1 MTWPGVVGR
10 GLLVM
15 VVTTVLTLT
24 AWTVVPL
31 LWGWQAYTVTSGS
44 MAPLVRP
51 GDVVLASPGIGAGPK
66 VGQVVVIAPATAGGQ
81 PVTHRIVERLPDGR
95 FRTRGD
101 ANAQAD
107 SRLVAKDQLIGLGRV
122 VVPLAGL
129 VRLHGGRVA
138 PALAG
143 LAVIVFALTRRRRP
157 RPPTAGQPRRTA
169 TEPRRATSKTRRAAV
184 GPSRAAVHSDD
195 PPAQGGP
202 SAQGGPAV
210 EDRPVEKGDSSQQ
223 LRGRRK
229 RVNAHATKRKRPRG
243 AVRKRRGTRRRNR
256 PRAGVALLAVLG
268 FVVITSL
275 ARPGTGAVY
284 SAISPTQANAWKSSY
299 FYTAAVK
306 ASAPVSYWRM
316 GGASTTSVADEMG
329 TVPLALYGTPV
340 VGAAGAVSVDP
351 NTATKFK
358 NGTGRSYAGVTSAA
372 HSISGPMTV
381 AAWTDGIANTNW
393 RLVFKG
399 GPGTNKLNYLLSWSS
414 DSGVDMRFLVDA
426 GGVRQEVK
434 SKWPTTGGYHFVVGV
449 YDGTAAKLYI
459 DGVMTATKAA
469 GGTLAVDTTL
479 PLTVSE
485 DNASTGLNGSVDE
498 VAIWSRALTDT
509 QISTFYALAR
519 Q

>member
-51 GDVVLASPGIGAGPK
+51 GDVVLASPRIGAGPK
-66 VGQVVVIAPATAGGQ
+66 VGQVVVIAPAAAGGQ
-81 PVTHRIVERLPDGR
+81 PVTHRVVELLPDGR

-129 VRLHGGRVA
+129 VRLHGGRIA

-143 LAVIVFALTRRRRP
+143 LAVIMFALTRRRRP
-157 RPPTAGQPRRTA
+157 RPPAAGQPRRAA
-169 TEPRRATSKTRRAAV
+169 TEPRGPAAAEPRGRATVEPHRATV
-184 GPSRAAVHSDD
+184 PSDD
-195 PPAQGGP
+195 PPAQGE
-202 SAQGGPAV
+202 PAV
-210 EDRPVEKGDSSQQ
+210 EDRPADSGSPKF
-223 LRGRRK
+223 RSKRK
-229 RVNAHATKRKRPRG
+229 RVSGHATTRKRPRG
-243 AVRKRRGTRRRNR
+243 AVKKRRGTRRRNR

-268 FVVITSL
+268 IVVGTGL

-299 FYTAAVK
+299 FYTTAIK

-316 GGASTTSVADEMG
+316 GGTSTTSVADEMG
-329 TVPLALYGTPV
+329 TVPLALYGTPA

-351 NTATKFK
+351 NAATKFK
-358 NGTGRSYAGVTSAA
+358 NGTGRSYAGVTNAA
-372 HSISGPMTV
+372 HSITGPMTV
-381 AAWTDGIANTNW
+381 AAWTDGVANTNW